1 VDYKLEH
8 NIQHGEV
15 SLNIKRGLVALVD
28 ACMDRLKQK
37 GVPHILAD
45 GLGDVLV
52 TGVRESSTIPDR
64 EISMTD
70 LARAAGVLKRKGG
83 RRAV

>member
-1 VDYKLEH
+1 MDQNV
-8 NIQHGEV
+8 QRAEV
-15 SLNIKRGLVALVD
+15 SVNIKRGLVGLVN

-37 GVPHILAD
+37 GLPHILAD
-45 GLGDVLV
+45 GLGDVLT
-52 TGVRESSTIPDR
+52 TGVRESSIIPDR

-70 LARAAGVLKRKGG
+70 LARAAGVLNRKGG

>member
-1 VDYKLEH
+1 MDQ
-8 NIQHGEV
+8 NIQHAEV
-15 SLNIKRGLVALVD
+15 SVNIKRGLVGLVN
-28 ACMDRLKQK
+28 ACVDRLKQK
-37 GVPHILAD
+37 GIPHILAD

-70 LARAAGVLKRKGG
+70 VARAAGVLKRKRG

>member
-1 VDYKLEH
+1 MDQNV
-8 NIQHGEV
+8 QRAEV
-15 SLNIKRGLVALVD
+15 SVNIKRGLVGLVN
-28 ACMDRLKQK
+28 ACVDRLKQK
-37 GVPHILAD
+37 GIPHILAD

-70 LARAAGVLKRKGG
+70 VARAAGVLNRKGG

>member
-1 VDYKLEH
+1 MDQNV
-8 NIQHGEV
+8 QRAEV
-15 SLNIKRGLVALVD
+15 SVNIKRGLVGLVNT
-28 ACMDRLKQK
+28 CVDRLKQK
-37 GVPHILAD
+37 GIPHILAD

-70 LARAAGVLKRKGG
+70 VARAAGVLKRKGG

>member
-1 VDYKLEH
+1 MDQNV
-8 NIQHGEV
+8 QRAEV
-15 SLNIKRGLVALVD
+15 SVNIKRGLVGLVN

-37 GVPHILAD
+37 GLPHILAD
-45 GLGDVLV
+45 GLGDVLT
-52 TGVRESSTIPDR
+52 TGVRESSVIPDR

-70 LARAAGVLKRKGG
+70 LARAAGVLNRKGG

>member
-1 VDYKLEH
+1 MDQNV
-8 NIQHGEV
+8 QRAEV
-15 SLNIKRGLVALVD
+15 SVNIKRGLVGLVN
-28 ACMDRLKQK
+28 ACVDRLKQK
-37 GVPHILAD
+37 GLPHILAD

-52 TGVRESSTIPDR
+52 TGVRESSIIPDR

-70 LARAAGVLKRKGG
+70 LARAAGVLNRKGG

>member
-1 VDYKLEH
+1 MDQ
-8 NIQHGEV
+8 NIQHAEV
-15 SLNIKRGLVALVD
+15 SVNIKRGLVGLIHACVD
-28 ACMDRLKQK
+28 KVKQK

-52 TGVRESSTIPDR
+52 TGVRESSIIPDR

-70 LARAAGVLKRKGG
+70 LARAAGVLNRKGG